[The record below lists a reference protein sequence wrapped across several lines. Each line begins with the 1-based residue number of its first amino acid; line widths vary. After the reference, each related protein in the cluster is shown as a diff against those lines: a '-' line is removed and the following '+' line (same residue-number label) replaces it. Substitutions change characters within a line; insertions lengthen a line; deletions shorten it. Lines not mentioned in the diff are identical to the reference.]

1 MLFNITMLPANT
13 HIIQN
18 AAKGKESEQRVMDGI
33 VHSGVLSTFQ
43 QNGLDGIIKSALPP
57 KAQAEHKKDSSAR
70 GKKPLT
76 TSVKAPATKFSA
88 GFVKYPGSS
97 Y

>member
-1 MLFNITMLPANT
+1 MNPVGSS

-18 AAKGKESEQRVMDGI
+18 PAKAHESSRKVMDGVI
-33 VHSGVLSTFQ
+33 SSGVLSTFQ
-43 QNGLDGIIKSALPP
+43 ENALDGIIKSGMT
-57 KAQAEHKKDSSAR
+57 KKQESHSS
-70 GKKPLT
+70 GKGKGGKRPMT
-76 TSVKAPATKFSA
+76 SSVKAPATKYQA